1 MKSRQH
7 ILIAPLNWGLG
18 HATRC
23 IPIIDALLERG
34 FKISLASDGRA
45 LALLKKEYPDLAT
58 FELPG
63 YEVRY
68 FGNSMTWSIARQLPK
83 IALAVFKEK
92 KAIRKI
98 VESQGIDLIISD
110 NRYGCRSSLCKNIF
124 ISHQINI
131 AIPYQH
137 LENLVNKINHYF
149 IKLFDECWIP
159 DFAGTKS
166 LAGKLSN
173 TQLPYQHVGP
183 LSRFKKSTLKKEYD
197 VIAVLSGPEPQRS
210 ILEEKIITQLQQVNI
225 KALIVQGKTETLEQ
239 REINHQIKIVS
250 FLTSRALNEAIL
262 KSEIVIARSGYST
275 IMDLVALGKKAI
287 LIPTPGQTEQE
298 YLAKRLMKQ
307 QRFYFQQ
314 QDALDLK
321 TALEQADKFIPCTL
335 DSTRQNLL
343 EEVLNKL

>member
-1 MKSRQH
+1 LKSRQH

-68 FGNSMTWSIARQLPK
+68 FGNSMT
-83 IALAVFKEK
+83 
-92 KAIRKI
+92 
-98 VESQGIDLIISD
+98 
-110 NRYGCRSSLCKNIF
+110 
-124 ISHQINI
+124 
-131 AIPYQH
+131 
-137 LENLVNKINHYF
+137 
-149 IKLFDECWIP
+149 
-159 DFAGTKS
+159 
-166 LAGKLSN
+166 
-173 TQLPYQHVGP
+173 
-183 LSRFKKSTLKKEYD
+183 FKKSTLKKEYD